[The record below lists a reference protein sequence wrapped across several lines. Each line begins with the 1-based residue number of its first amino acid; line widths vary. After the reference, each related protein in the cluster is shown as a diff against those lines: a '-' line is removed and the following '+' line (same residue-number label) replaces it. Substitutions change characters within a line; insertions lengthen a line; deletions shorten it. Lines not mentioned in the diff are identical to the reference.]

1 MSDPTSSTDPIQ
13 PPAEPAGGEVPAAP
27 SATPSPAP
35 PQVPYPQQEYPQQ
48 PYPPQAP
55 QGADQQG
62 PYQQGA
68 YQQGPYQQGPYQQG
82 AYPAG
87 AYIQPYPKND
97 LAVWSFVLGLA
108 GFVLGCMLF
117 TGIPAVIV
125 GRNAQRAVAA
135 GEANNSGL
143 ATAGIILGWVSIAL
157 TAVAVVLFGVLLAL
171 GIAIPLVAD
180 QASSVG

>member
-48 PYPPQAP
+48 PYPQQPP

-68 YQQGPYQQGPYQQG
+68 YQPG